1 MFHSFKKKSVPRKV
15 KFGRKFFTHT
25 SIYCHAC
32 HKRFAIFLHLLHFCI
47 SSLVMMITVML
58 ILIINKLC
66 YCDDDDD
73 DNDRVKLHFIRKL
86 TFIFRGRAHL
96 CSHLLHNCF
105 YPMSRGPCSQGKL
118 GHGSYVS

>member
-1 MFHSFKKKSVPRKV
+1 MSDKCGRAITCVFCRELSLTLCSTLSKKKSVPRKV
-15 KFGRKFFTHT
+15 KFGRKFLTHT

-47 SSLVMMITVML
+47 SSLVMMMTVTL

-73 DNDRVKLHFIRKL
+73 DDDNDRVKY
-86 TFIFRGRAHL
+86 T
-96 CSHLLHNCF
+96 LLED
-105 YPMSRGPCSQGKL
+105 
-118 GHGSYVS
+118 